1 MAKLVLVLACCLAG
15 CMAAAQEQTPA
26 PVDLPPETV
35 QSQYL
40 VKRVAPI
47 YPPLARQA
55 RIQGTVMLRII
66 ISKSGEVR
74 QLQLISGHPMLA
86 PAAIDAVRQWKYK
99 PYEVDGEPVEVAT
112 NVQVNFTIADNPPAD
127 EQSKAEQTTPATATP
142 PRRIRV
148 SQGVSSGLLEHKVPP
163 KYPREARE
171 QNIQGSVNLRVN
183 IDTHGNVYKLEIVS
197 GDPTLAPSAI
207 DAVRQWKY
215 RPFLLNG
222 EPIEMETQVQVQFTL
237 SPD

>member
-1 MAKLVLVLACCLAG
+1 MSKVVLVSACCLAG
-15 CMAAAQEQTPA
+15 LVAAAQEQTPA
-26 PVDLPPETV
+26 PVDVPPETV

-40 VKRVAPI
+40 IRRVAPL

-55 RIQGTVMLRII
+55 RIQGTVILRVI
-66 ISKSGEVR
+66 ISKSGDVS
-74 QLQLISGHPMLA
+74 QLQPISGHPMLA
-86 PAAIDAVRQWKYK
+86 PAAIDAVRRWKYK
-99 PYEVDGEPVEVAT
+99 PYEVNGEPVEVAT

-127 EQSKAEQTTPATATP
+127 EQSKAEQTTPTKATP

-148 SQGVSSGLLEHKVPP
+148 SQGVSSRLLEHKVPP

-171 QNIQGSVNLRVN
+171 ENIQGIVNLRVN
-183 IDTHGNVYKLEIVS
+183 IDTQGNVYKLEIVS
-197 GDPTLAPSAI
+197 GDPTLAAAAI

-215 RPFLLNG
+215 RPFLFNG

>member
-1 MAKLVLVLACCLAG
+1 MAKLVLVLACCLTEF
-15 CMAAAQEQTPA
+15 MAAAQEQTPA

-40 VKRVAPI
+40 LKRVAPI

-55 RIQGTVMLRII
+55 RIQGTVTLRII
-66 ISKSGEVR
+66 ISKTGDVR

-99 PYEVDGEPVEVAT
+99 PYEVNGEPVEVLT
-112 NVQVNFTIADNPPAD
+112 NVQLNFALTNNPPTVI
-127 EQSKAEQTTPATATP
+127 QMKPAEQTAANP

-148 SQGVSSGLLEHKVPP
+148 SAGVASGLLQHKVPP
-163 KYPREARE
+163 EYPREARE
-171 QNIQGSVNLRVN
+171 QNIQGVVILRAN
-183 IDTHGNVYKLEIVS
+183 IDTQGNVYKLEVVS
-197 GDPTLAPSAI
+197 GDPTLAAAAI
-207 DAVRQWKY
+207 DAVKQWKY

-222 EPIEMETQVQVQFTL
+222 EPMEVETQVQVKFTL
-237 SPD
+237 SQD